1 MILKQIGRMLEVGAG
16 SKEETW
22 QSLITSMRM
31 VSSAYNH

>member
-1 MILKQIGRMLEVGAG
+1 MILKETGHMLEVGAG

-22 QSLITSMRM
+22 QSLMISMRM